1 MYVDAVTR
9 EDGDVDGLITALC
22 CHLVDNVGHQITAG
36 KLNLSKRPADSF
48 PQKHS
53 EIVPL
58 I

>member
-1 MYVDAVTR
+1 MSVDAVTR
-9 EDGDVDGLITALC
+9 EDGDVDGLIAALC
-22 CHLVDNVGHQITAG
+22 CHLVDSVGQQITAR
-36 KLNLSKRPADSF
+36 KLKLRKRPAGSF